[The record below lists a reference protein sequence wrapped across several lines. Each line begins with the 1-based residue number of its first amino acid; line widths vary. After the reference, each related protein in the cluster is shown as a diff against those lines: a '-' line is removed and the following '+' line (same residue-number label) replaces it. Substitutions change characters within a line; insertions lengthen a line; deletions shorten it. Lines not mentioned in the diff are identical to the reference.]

1 MDYNEVLETARTKI
15 GTKCKACPICNG
27 VACRNTMPGPGAKG
41 IGDTAI
47 RNYQKWQEIRV
58 NMDTICEKK
67 QIDTGLELFGKHFS
81 YPFFAGPVGAIVT
94 LLIMK
99 SWFQPVRKMVL
110 PLLQATAWTAVSWQR
125 RRRLS
130 KLLTGRV
137 YLL

>member
-67 QIDTGLELFGKHFS
+67 QIQVWSCLASTSAILFL
-81 YPFFAGPVGAIVT
+81 PV
-94 LLIMK
+94 L
-99 SWFQPVRKMVL
+99 
-110 PLLQATAWTAVSWQR
+110 
-125 RRRLS
+125 
-130 KLLTGRV
+130 
-137 YLL
+137 

>member
-41 IGDTAI
+41 IGDAAI

-67 QIDTGLELFGKHFS
+67 TDRYRFGAVWQALQLS
-81 YPFFAGPVGAIVT
+81 FFCRSCRSNSNA
-94 LLIMK
+94 
-99 SWFQPVRKMVL
+99 
-110 PLLQATAWTAVSWQR
+110 LQ
-125 RRRLS
+125 
-130 KLLTGRV
+130 
-137 YLL
+137 